1 MMAWPDRVAGP
12 GVLIRACIGYPPP
25 VATFAYTALDAQGK
39 RVAGV
44 LAGPSEQA
52 VLAELETRRLTPVTI
67 AEQAAGRARRGGVS
81 KRRLGESYQG
91 LAALLHAGVPMMR
104 GLRLLANRKG
114 DPRVAALFR
123 ELADAVE
130 KGADVAT
137 AMSERPESFPQ
148 VHVAMVR
155 AGERGGFLEDV
166 LARLGRLVLAQAE
179 LRSKIV
185 GSLVYPGVLA
195 CVFVLVFGV
204 LFGVFV
210 PKFKEMFA
218 EMPGS
223 LPFITTLVFG
233 VGDAVG
239 KHGLWTLIA
248 AVVLG
253 WGVRRLARREDV
265 SLAMAAWSL
274 KVPILG
280 PLLRSMATARLC
292 QLLGAMLGNGVPML
306 AALQIAVDGAGH
318 PLYAKAV
325 ERAAEAVRA
334 GAQLAVPLGQS
345 GLFEDDVIEMI
356 GVGEAA
362 NNLDQVLV
370 RVGETI
376 EARMDRQLTIAVRL
390 IEPLMILALGAL
402 VGVTAAGLLLPMTR
416 LGGGM

>member
-1 MMAWPDRVAGP
+1 MLWRVAN
-12 GVLIRACIGYPPP
+12 
-25 VATFAYTALDAQGK
+25 FEYTALGGDGV
-39 RVAGV
+39 RVSGV
-44 LAGPSEQA
+44 LAGPGEQA
-52 VLAELETRRLTPVTI
+52 VLAELEARRLTPI
-67 AEQAAGRARRGGVS
+67 SIRELAGVSSRARGVS
-81 KRRLGESYQG
+81 RRRLGESYQG

-104 GLRLLANRKG
+104 GLRLLGNRKG
-114 DPRVAALFR
+114 DLRVAALFR
-123 ELADAVE
+123 GLAEAVE

-137 AMSERPESFPQ
+137 AMGERPDSFPP
-148 VHVAMVR
+148 VHIAMVR

-166 LARLGRLVLAQAE
+166 LERLGRLVLAQAE

-223 LPFITTLVFG
+223 LPLVTTIVFG
-233 VGDAVG
+233 LGDAVG
-239 KHGLWTLIA
+239 KYGLYTA
-248 AVVLG
+248 AGVVGLFLL
-253 WGVRRLARREDV
+253 VRRLSRREDV
-265 SLAMAAWSL
+265 SHAMASWSL
-274 KVPILG
+274 KIPVLG

-292 QLLGAMLGNGVPML
+292 QLLGAMLGNDVPML
-306 AALQIAVDGAGH
+306 AALQIAVDGVGH

-325 ERAAEAVRA
+325 EQAAETVRA

-356 GVGEAA
+356 SVGEAA

-376 EARMDRQLTIAVRL
+376 EARLDRQLTIAVRL